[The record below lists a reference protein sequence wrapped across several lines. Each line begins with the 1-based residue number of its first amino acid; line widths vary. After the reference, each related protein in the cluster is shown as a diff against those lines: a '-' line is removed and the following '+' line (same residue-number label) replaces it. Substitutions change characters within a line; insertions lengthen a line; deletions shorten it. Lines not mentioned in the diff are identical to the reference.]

1 MTFVAILSAV
11 VVLGCAA
18 AALAWLDRRSAAWPR
33 WAAVAADAA
42 TPLLIGAAAWLAAP
56 RSWTDLVRG
65 RSLIEWAVLLLMVGV
80 ALRGRRLWPRVGITL
95 AAVCLFA
102 FVPAAITGRVL
113 SLLAL
118 CGVPF
123 ELNRWFRARAPH
135 RPFLTVLGAMALPVV
150 VILALEAVQGLPLE
164 LTVAAVAWGEIAC
177 LLLLRRSGWVQA
189 GIVVAFLALIFFFG
203 LGSQPANGVLIALSA
218 PGPRVPWV
226 LSAFAA
232 IACFFALRRAGWK
245 TPRWAVAAAALCLV
259 AALAGI
265 AAPSA
270 ARTEWTTRD
279 VDVVLDAR
287 VGPTGRLLMNVAP
300 VHDVGWAVLASER
313 GGASL
318 AALTS
323 RPGRAALA
331 PDGGAFLWIE
341 YPRALPALWA
351 ALRGRSVEDASRRSL
366 IFVGEVA
373 AGRAA
378 DERRAADEGRA
389 ADAGREA
396 DAAAPP
402 ADAILGPRGSWL
414 AIEEGEAALRSPL
427 GRSLTLRGAVR
438 DACFDERNAYA
449 LLAREVAVID
459 VETLQ
464 RREYPLETSP
474 SGGWR
479 LSCGPGPRGAWLV
492 AAAPNERDPE
502 SPWTVVPLGPE
513 GPGLGL
519 TGRGAAIFLRR
530 DDDGLSWIE
539 AAAPPEHVG
548 YQSRPL
554 FGRRCGGR
562 VVAGDASRW
571 YELRDGRLVDLAAPR
586 RPAPE
591 QRLGFSW
598 RFFGRRRPAADR
610 RECPYL
616 FGRPQFLD
624 DSVVYLSGGSKVCR
638 YWPAEER
645 AEALF
650 ELPPRPFAWWR

>member
-18 AALAWLDRRSAAWPR
+18 AALAFIDRRSASWPR
-33 WAAVAADAA
+33 WAAVAADAL

-65 RSLIEWAVLLLMVGV
+65 RSLAEWAVLLLLVGV

-113 SLLAL
+113 SILAL

-135 RPFLTVLGAMALPVV
+135 RPFVTVLGAMALPLV

-177 LLLLRRSGWVQA
+177 LLLLRRSGWAQA

-203 LGSQPANGVLIALSA
+203 LGSQPANAVLIALSA

-226 LSAFAA
+226 LSALAA
-232 IACFFALRRAGWK
+232 VACFFALRRAGWK

-259 AALAGI
+259 AALGGLT
-265 AAPSA
+265 APSA
-270 ARTEWTTRD
+270 ARTELATRD
-279 VDVVLDAR
+279 IDVVLDAR
-287 VGPTGRLLMNVAP
+287 VGPTGRLLLNVAP
-300 VHDVGWAVLASER
+300 LHDVGWAVVASTR
-313 GGASL
+313 GGAAW
-318 AALTS
+318 AAMTS

-351 ALRGRSVEDASRRSL
+351 ALRGQGVEDASRRSL
-366 IFVGEVA
+366 IFVGEA
-373 AGRAA
+373 GTGRAA
-378 DERRAADEGRA
+378 EAAE
-389 ADAGREA
+389 
-396 DAAAPP
+396 PP

-414 AIEEGEAALRSPL
+414 SVEEGAASLRSPL
-427 GRSLTLRGAVR
+427 GRSLSLRGALR
-438 DACFDERNAYA
+438 DACFDERRAYA
-449 LLAREVAVID
+449 LFAREVSVID

-464 RREYPLETSP
+464 RRQYPLETSP
-474 SGGWR
+474 SGAWR

-502 SPWTVVPLGPE
+502 SPWAVVPLGPD

-519 TGRGAAIFLRR
+519 TGRGVAVLVRR

-539 AAAPPEHVG
+539 LAAAPEHVG
-548 YQSRPL
+548 YRSRPL
-554 FGRRCGGR
+554 FGRRYGGR

-571 YELRDGRLVDLAAPR
+571 YELRGERLVDLAAPR
-586 RPAPE
+586 RPAPAE
-591 QRLGFSW
+591 RLGFSW
-598 RFFGRRRPAADR
+598 RLFGRRRPAADR

-624 DSVVYLSGGSKVCR
+624 DSVVYQSGGSKVCR

-645 AEALF
+645 AEPLF